1 MFGKCNDLTTH
12 DINPINEVYKFVNQ
26 RTSLRGPPCGY
37 LVRSRRP
44 LHHQLPKA
52 RWYHY
57 EICLYSMN
65 ISYIYIHSYIFTCI
79 HTHIHICIYIYIYI
93 YTYIHIYIY
102 IWVPEPLRGQLNSQR
117 FWILTLSGESGSFWI
132 NEGLITY
139 KYIHLYIYISTIH
152 TVIYIYYKYIHNLQM
167 HLHTHAHTC
176 VWMYIYLEIVNLVI
190 ALFAYVCRCTLEI
203 LYFNHEKCPSNMT
216 KHEHE
221 KYVVYVCF
229 DSTISSLHIY
239 KYIYIDSVCGWEI

>member
-79 HTHIHICIYIYIYI
+79 HTHIHICIYIYLYL
-93 YTYIHIYIY
+93 YIHIHTHTYIY
-102 IWVPEPLRGQLNSQR
+102 MGSGASPRAVELTKVLNSHPLRR
-117 FWILTLSGESGSFWI
+117 V
-132 NEGLITY
+132 GLV
-139 KYIHLYIYISTIH
+139 LD
-152 TVIYIYYKYIHNLQM
+152 Q
-167 HLHTHAHTC
+167 
-176 VWMYIYLEIVNLVI
+176 
-190 ALFAYVCRCTLEI
+190 
-203 LYFNHEKCPSNMT
+203 
-216 KHEHE
+216 
-221 KYVVYVCF
+221 
-229 DSTISSLHIY
+229 
-239 KYIYIDSVCGWEI
+239 